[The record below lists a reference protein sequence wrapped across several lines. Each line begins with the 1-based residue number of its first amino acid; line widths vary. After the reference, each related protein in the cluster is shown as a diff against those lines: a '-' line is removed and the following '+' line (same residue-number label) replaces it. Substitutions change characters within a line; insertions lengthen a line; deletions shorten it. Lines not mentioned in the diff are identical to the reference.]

1 MNKRGA
7 TILVVDDERETTYAL
22 QRNLMAHGYT
32 VVMAMSGEEALE
44 VISQQRPDLLLL
56 ELLLPGISGLEVC
69 QRVRAVSNLPIIVLS
84 VKDSERDKVEALD
97 IGADDYVSKP
107 FGLNEVLA
115 RMRVAL
121 RRVARLQDAE
131 VPCFEAGPLCV
142 DFTLR
147 RVRLDGKEV
156 ALTPTEYNLL
166 KAFITYHGRIL
177 TRQHLIKEVW
187 GAYGRARI
195 HSLHVYIAQLRQKIE
210 PDPEHPRIILSIP
223 GVGYRFAD
231 EAEL

>member
-22 QRNLMAHGYT
+22 QCNLTAHGYR
-32 VVMAMSGEEALE
+32 VAMAMSGEEALE

-97 IGADDYVSKP
+97 MGADDYVSKP

-121 RRVARLQDAE
+121 RRVARPQDME
-131 VPCFEAGPLCV
+131 VPCFEAGSLCV

-166 KAFITYHGRIL
+166 KAFITYRGRIL